1 MNLKKIKPYSNILVL
16 ISSNLFLIIAFNFST
31 TSSEKLKLPNNHT
44 LLLFPIELYVP
55 ITSNK
60 NPVTLY
66 DDLDNVVV
74 QKAQIHKSESEGF
87 QENSNLHLVEVEEK
101 DLINIINFKGK
112 ILRAFP
118 MVKDSIKK
126 NQAIYEF
133 NF

>member
-1 MNLKKIKPYSNILVL
+1 MNLKKIKPFSNILAM
-16 ISSNLFLIIAFNFST
+16 ISSNLFLIIAFYFST
-31 TSSEKLKLPNNHT
+31 TSPEKPKLPNNHT

-55 ITSNK
+55 ITSNE
-60 NPVTLY
+60 NHVTLY
-66 DDLDNVVV
+66 DELDNVVV
-74 QKAQIHKSESEGF
+74 KKAQIHKTDYEGF

-101 DLINIINFKGK
+101 YLLKIINFKGK

-126 NQAIYEF
+126 NQEIYEF